1 MIKFFR
7 KIRQQLLTQNRFSKY
22 LFYAIGEIILVVI
35 GILIALQVN
44 NWNQSRKDKQFE
56 ITMLQE
62 IKSSLES
69 DLEFSEMINRRLKV
83 KEEGIQELLKMTAS
97 NQKYSDSMLLEV
109 YNKMN
114 TGVSFN
120 INKGSYE
127 AIKSVGIDKIS
138 NDSLRKMLI
147 QTYEVRFPMV
157 EQIMGNIFEDIDI
170 KDYKLQLHNALWKR
184 IRIQLPDKSFKL
196 VSRPINSEDFLS
208 QSELLD
214 RIKIEQDFVSAY
226 SFWMSHFQG
235 IVQYC
240 LGAVNQELNND

>member
-7 KIRQQLLTQNRFSKY
+7 KIRQQLLAQNRFTKY

-44 NWNQSRKDKQFE
+44 NWNQSRNDKKFE

-69 DLEFSEMINRRLKV
+69 DLDYSQMIIRRVKV
-83 KEEGIQELLKMTAS
+83 KEDGIQELLKMTAS
-97 NQKYSDSMLLEV
+97 NQMYSDSILLEV
-109 YNKMN
+109 YNTMN
-114 TGVSFN
+114 TPVSFD
-120 INKGSYE
+120 INKGGYE

-147 QTYEVRFPMV
+147 QTYEVQFSIV
-157 EQIMGNIFEDIDI
+157 EQIMGNIFEEFDN
-170 KDYKLQLHNALWKR
+170 KDYKLKLHNALWKR
-184 IRIQLPDKSFKL
+184 VRIQLPDKSFKL
-196 VSRPINSEDFLS
+196 VSKPINGEDFLS
-208 QSELLD
+208 RSELMD

-226 SFWMSHFQG
+226 SFWIRNFQG
-235 IVQYC
+235 MVKTC
-240 LGAVNQELNND
+240 LDAIDEELNNV

>member
-1 MIKFFR
+1 M
-7 KIRQQLLTQNRFSKY
+7 
-22 LFYAIGEIILVVI
+22 VI

-44 NWNQSRKDKQFE
+44 NWNQLRNDKKFE

-69 DLEFSEMINRRLKV
+69 DLDYLEMINRRVKD

-97 NQKYSDSMLLEV
+97 NQKYSDSILLEV

-120 INKGSYE
+120 INKGGYE

-147 QTYEVRFPMV
+147 QTYEVGFIMV
-157 EQIMGNIFEDIDI
+157 EKIMGNIFEDIDI

-184 IRIQLPDKSFKL
+184 IRIQLSDKTFKL
-196 VSRPINSEDFLS
+196 VSRPINNENFLS
-208 QSELLD
+208 QTELVD
-214 RIKIEQDFVSAY
+214 RIKIEQDFVSAF
-226 SFWMSHFQG
+226 SFWISHFQRT
-235 IVQYC
+235 VEYC
-240 LGAVNQELNND
+240 LDAVNQELNNE

>member
-7 KIRQQLLTQNRFSKY
+7 NIRKTLINQGKTANY
-22 LFYAIGEIILVVI
+22 LKYAIGEIILVVF

-44 NWNQSRKDKQFE
+44 NWNQLREDKKFE

-97 NQKYSDSMLLEV
+97 NQKYSDSILLEV

-157 EQIMGNIFEDIDI
+157 EQVMGNIFEDIDI
-170 KDYKLQLHNALWKR
+170 KDYKLKLHNALWKR
-184 IRIQLPDKSFKL
+184 IRIQLPNKSFKL
-196 VSRPINSEDFLS
+196 VSRPINNENFLS
-208 QSELLD
+208 QTELVD